1 MEAEE
6 GEVEEEVE
14 SGGEPSSLR
23 PSRPN
28 QIRSWGQNRLWGGV
42 REEVMERGHIS
53 CSLGWPLMGW
63 LFLVPF
69 CWSPRKKQRGGN
81 PSLLTNCS

>member
-28 QIRSWGQNRLWGGV
+28 QIRSRGQNRLWGGV

-53 CSLGWPLMGW
+53 CSL
-63 LFLVPF
+63 
-69 CWSPRKKQRGGN
+69 
-81 PSLLTNCS
+81 

>member
-14 SGGEPSSLR
+14 SEGESSSLR

-28 QIRSWGQNRLWGGV
+28 QSRPRGTEKALGRSQGG
-42 REEVMERGHIS
+42 GHGKGPHFLFPEAAFNGLAIP
-53 CSLGWPLMGW
+53 GPL
-63 LFLVPF
+63 LLLV
-69 CWSPRKKQRGGN
+69 SQKKAKRRK
-81 PSLLTNCS
+81 P